1 MPTIVVAVLAVV
13 AVALILIFA
22 IGMMVARLYRKVPQG
37 KALVVSTMKD
47 VVVTFTGKVVLP
59 ILHKAEL
66 MDISVKAI
74 ELDRRGTEG
83 LICQDNIR
91 ADIKVTFFVR
101 VNKTEEDVI
110 KVAQAIGTERAS
122 DPVTLEELFTAK
134 FGEALK
140 TVGKK
145 MEFESLYTERAAF
158 RDKIIE
164 VIGTDLNGYSLE
176 DVAIDYLEQT
186 PLAHLDSSNILD
198 AQGIRKI
205 TELTA
210 VEHVAT
216 NNASNDESKLI
227 TAKNVET
234 KEAVLELERQQ
245 ADAEARQEREI
256 AAVRAREQATIAAVR
271 AEERLKAEMAHIEVE
286 QKIGIEKE
294 NLQREIDVAAKNRE
308 RVVAVEDERVSKA
321 RELEV
326 MSRKVET
333 LSAEK
338 SLEEEKATIADIR
351 RDRVAVE
358 KTVAE
363 QEEQIATL
371 RVVEDADR
379 QRQAVIIAAEAEA
392 QGALVKDIKAAE
404 AADAAAR
411 HKASEKL
418 TLAKADLEAS
428 DLTSQAEVKLADG
441 AKAKHAAFGL
451 AEAEVAE
458 AKAQASEKQGMADV
472 RVDEA
477 RATAIREVGLAEAA
491 KLRESGVAEA
501 EIIEAKLRG
510 EASGLKEKA
519 AAMRDL
525 EGVGQEHEEF
535 IRQLEADTEVRLAQV
550 EAQVGV
556 ATAQAEAVKAGLES
570 ANIDIVGGADM
581 FVDRL
586 VNAAANGKT
595 VDGFVNNS
603 DVASGVAAPY
613 MNGER
618 DLVAAIA
625 TAVSG
630 LGSQGIK
637 DLTVAELLH
646 KISSGE
652 ITVPQGALAALG
664 GGSDGNGVDAND
676 GASDGINHS

>member
-1 MPTIVVAVLAVV
+1 MPTLLVAVLAVV
-13 AVALILIFA
+13 AVVLILIFV
-22 IGMMVARLYRKVPQG
+22 IGAMVARLYIKVPQG

-74 ELDRRGTEG
+74 ELDRRGAEG

-91 ADIKVTFFVR
+91 ADLKVTFFVR
-101 VNKTEEDVI
+101 VNKTEQDVI

-122 DPVTLEELFTAK
+122 DPITLEELFTAK

-186 PLAHLDSSNILD
+186 PMSHLDASNILD

-210 VEHVAT
+210 IEHVAT

-234 KEAVLELERQQ
+234 REAVLELERQQ
-245 ADAEARQEREI
+245 ADAEARQGREI
-256 AAVRAREQATIAAVR
+256 AAVRAREAATTEAVR
-271 AEERLKAEMAHIEVE
+271 AEERLKAEMANIEVD
-286 QKIGIEKE
+286 QKLGIERE

-308 RVVAVEDERVSKA
+308 RVIAVEDERVSKA

-326 MSRKVET
+326 MSRHVET
-333 LSAEK
+333 LAAEK
-338 SLEEEKATIADIR
+338 ALETEKATIADIR

-363 QEEQIATL
+363 QEESIATL

-379 QRQAVIIAAEAEA
+379 KRQAIIIEAEAEA

-404 AADAAAR
+404 AADAAAK
-411 HKASEKL
+411 HLASEKL

-428 DLTSQAEVKLADG
+428 DLSAQAEVKLADG
-441 AKAKHAAFGL
+441 AKAKHAAYGL

-458 AKAQASEKQGMADV
+458 AKADASEKQGMADV
-472 RVDEA
+472 RVEEA
-477 RATAIREVGLAEAA
+477 RASAIREIGIAEAT
-491 KLRESGVAEA
+491 KLRETGVAEA
-501 EIIEAKLRG
+501 ETIEAKLRG
-510 EASGLKEKA
+510 EAAGLKEKA
-519 AAMRDL
+519 VAMRDL

-535 IRQLEADTEVRLAQV
+535 IRQLEADTSVRLAQV
-550 EAQVGV
+550 DAQVGV

-595 VDGFVNNS
+595 VDGFVQNS
-603 DVASGVAAPY
+603 DVASGIAAPY
-613 MNGER
+613 LNGER
-618 DLVAAIA
+618 DLVEAIA
-625 TAVSG
+625 AAVSG
-630 LGSQGIK
+630 LGTQGIK

-646 KISSGE
+646 KVSSGE
-652 ITVPQGALAALG
+652 VALPGSGAEALPTG
-664 GGSDGNGVDAND
+664 GTDGSN
-676 GASDGINHS
+676 SDS